1 MRRRRRHLL
10 RTTRITGTA
19 ITGALALILT
29 TSPSTAFA
37 ADNAPPER
45 YTGDYASLE
54 KHPTPQWFD
63 DAKFGIFIHWG
74 AYSVPAWGPRR
85 SYAEWYGNYMNSK
98 NSATYVHHRDTYGE
112 GKNYDGFMDDWKAE
126 NYKPDE
132 WVTLFKDA
140 GAKYFVLTSKHH
152 EGVALWDTKQSTRSV
167 VHHGPKKD
175 LAKMLFDAA
184 EGSGLRRGFYYS
196 NYEWYNPNYTGRQPT
211 NPYTGAQIPYTGV
224 TTGQNYVTDYML
236 PQMNELIDDYDPDIL
251 WCDGEWDRDA
261 SYWKMGD
268 TIAHFYNQ
276 AADRPQPKEVA
287 VANRCRV
294 KPGPYRGDQLD
305 FETPEYEN
313 VPDIRTSKWESSR
326 GIGFSYGLNKNEPI
340 EDYMSSTE
348 IVHDL
353 VDIVSKNGNLLLDV
367 GPDADGTIPEAQAS
381 RLRDVGRWLKTNGE
395 AIYGSTYWTRAEEP
409 ASTVPVRYT
418 VNKGDLYA
426 TALAWPGNTLTL
438 GADVPVKPN
447 TKITLVGGTSEAA
460 LKWDRNS
467 AGDIVVTMP
476 QGGSGI
482 DPLGSAYSF
491 RIHTPNAPISARAVL
506 DLPAR
511 VSPGATMDGTL
522 SYTNVGDTP
531 LSDLAPTGL
540 TPEGWTVT
548 GLRPVASLEPRQT
561 ATLPVRITVPP
572 GTPLARNVPV
582 TVTASVAGTG
592 AGRTVTATDTVEVA
606 PVNLALGKPATQS
619 SLGWGGVPERAVD
632 GNTSGVFGQGSVTH
646 TAEPSNQAW
655 WQVDLGAADTLAEVR
670 IYNRTDC
677 CADRL
682 RNYWVMTSE
691 QEIRGQTVDEAK
703 SSPGVTATRQAATA
717 GTPSVIDLGGVK
729 GRYVRI
735 QLESATDP
743 LSLAEVEVYNQKVTA
758 AAVPGVV
765 PQLSSWKAG
774 SGSLTLAD
782 DAGVSYPAN
791 QKSLSTTGA
800 TMPGLADRTLAQ
812 VAETIAA
819 DYTTVTGRPMA
830 AKPGTRESDHGIRLR
845 LVEENELGAE
855 GYRLTVDD
863 RVTVEANTTAGLY
876 YGGRS
881 VLQLLRQDE
890 GHARLPKG
898 QAVDVPS
905 KPQRWFSIDA
915 ARKYY
920 TPEYIK
926 DTIREMGWTK
936 QNMLLLHLVEPEGFR
951 LYSDN
956 LPGLTSSKFA
966 YSREQIREFVELGRE
981 NNVQVVP
988 GLEFPGHAD
997 PVSNYFK
1004 VGMGHGPN
1012 PDGSGATPDNSCGQS
1027 YTYGWVT
1034 SSFAMNI
1041 MRPEAVTAAEWILDE
1056 FMPWFASPYVHLG
1069 GDEMPSSLTNCPAV
1083 KKFLADNSD
1092 RYSTFGDLFNDYVNK
1107 LNDHVV
1113 AKGKRSIIYNG
1124 FERASAPKQ
1133 QVSTNVIVMDYLGNG
1148 SDPRLAAYD
1157 RIQAGPAANLYIV
1170 GKALGSYGNPGWA
1183 HSSWRLDPNPKML
1196 GGIVHVWN
1204 DYQMWAV
1211 DGYAEQWAA
1220 PQRDAAGNTMWHN
1233 AAPATGYA
1241 QFAEL
1246 KAKIGKAPGWKGF
1259 EAQQPTTDGKPI
1271 HTYTFEP
1278 APYPEGWHD
1287 GAPGMNVRPVPD
1299 GTGSLHMQ
1307 TEIDEANM
1315 RVPSYVDGRSGK
1327 ALKFSGRGDGLGIGG
1342 LDISG
1347 PWTYSQWVRKDGT
1360 LNDANLLGSR
1370 QGNIKLEQY
1379 GSGGKVGFTK
1389 VGVQDYAFDYSVP
1402 LGRWTQLT
1410 FVSDGSATTLYVD
1423 GERRQTLPQT
1433 IALPQ
1438 AYFGQLNGTTL
1449 NGAIDD
1455 AAVYAQA
1462 LTDEQ
1467 VRAQYVA
1474 STS

>member
-1 MRRRRRHLL
+1 MR
-10 RTTRITGTA
+10 RITGPA
-19 ITGALALILT
+19 VTGALALILT
-29 TSPSTAFA
+29 ASPSTASA
-37 ADNAPPER
+37 SGNTPADR

-98 NSATYVHHRDTYGE
+98 NSATYNHHRATYGE
-112 GKNYDGFMDDWKAE
+112 DKNYDSFMDDWKAE
-126 NYKPDE
+126 NYRPAE
-132 WVTLFKDA
+132 WVKLFKDA

-175 LAKMLFDAA
+175 LARMLFDAA
-184 EGSGLRRGFYYS
+184 EGSGLKRGFYYS

-224 TTGQNYVTDYML
+224 TTGEDYVSDYML

-251 WCDGEWDRDA
+251 WCDGEWERDA

-276 AADRPQPKEVA
+276 AADRPEPKEVA

-294 KPGPYRGDQLD
+294 KPGGYRGDQLD
-305 FETPEYEN
+305 FETPEYEK
-313 VPDIRTSKWESSR
+313 VPNIRVNKWESSR
-326 GIGFSYGLNKNEPI
+326 GIGFSYGLNKNEPV
-340 EDYMSSTE
+340 EDYMSSAE

-409 ASTVPVRYT
+409 ASAVPVRYS

-426 TALAWPGNTLTL
+426 TALAWPGSTLTL
-438 GADVPVKPN
+438 GGDVPVSAN
-447 TKITLVGGTSEAA
+447 TKITLVGGASQAA
-460 LKWDRNS
+460 LKWSRNS
-467 AGDIVVTMP
+467 AGNIVVTMP
-476 QGGSGI
+476 EGGSAV

-491 RIHTPNAPISARAVL
+491 RIHTPNAPIVVRGLL

-511 VSPGATMDGTL
+511 ISAGATVDATL
-522 SYTNVGDTP
+522 SYTNVGETA
-531 LSDLAPTGL
+531 LTGL
-540 TPEGWTVT
+540 TVTGVTPEGWSMT
-548 GLRPVASLEPRQT
+548 GARPVASLQPRET
-561 ATLPVRITVPP
+561 ATLPVQVTVPA
-572 GTPLARNVPV
+572 GVPLGRVPV
-582 TVTASVAGTG
+582 TVTASVS
-592 AGRTVTATDTVEVA
+592 GRTVIASDTVEVA
-606 PVNLALGKPATQS
+606 PVNLALGKPVTQS
-619 SLGWGGVPERAVD
+619 SLSWGGVPERAVD

-655 WQVDLGAADTLAEVR
+655 WQVDLGTARDLAEMR

-691 QEIRGQTVDEAK
+691 QEIRGQTLDEAK
-703 SSPGVTATRQAATA
+703 SSPGVTAIRQAATA
-717 GTPSVIDLGGVK
+717 GTPSAIDLGGVK
-729 GRYVRI
+729 GRYLRI

-743 LSLAEVEVYNQKVTA
+743 LSLAEVEVYDQKSAA

-765 PQLSSWKAG
+765 PQLSSWTAG
-774 SGSLTLAD
+774 SGTFTLPEN
-782 DAGVSYPAN
+782 AGVSYPAN
-791 QKSLSTTGA
+791 QKSLSTTGV

-812 VAETIAA
+812 VAETTAA
-819 DYTTVTGRPMA
+819 DFTTVTGRPA
-830 AKPGTRESDHGIRLR
+830 EARTGARESDHGIRLR
-845 LVEENELGAE
+845 LVEENELGPE
-855 GYRLTVDD
+855 GYRLTIDD
-863 RVTVEANTTAGLY
+863 RVTIEANTTAGLY
-876 YGGRS
+876 YGSRS

-890 GHARLPKG
+890 GRARLPKG

-905 KPQRWFSIDA
+905 KPQRWFAIDA
-915 ARKYY
+915 ARKYWS
-920 TPEYIK
+920 PDYIK

-936 QNMLLLHLVEPEGFR
+936 QNMLLLHLEEPEGFR
-951 LYSDN
+951 LHSDN
-956 LPGLTSSKFA
+956 LPGLTSEKFA
-966 YSREQIREFVELGRE
+966 YTREQIQEFVELGRE

-988 GLEFPGHAD
+988 GFEFPGHAD

-1012 PDGSGATPDNSCGQS
+1012 PDGSGATADNSCGQD

-1034 SSFAMNI
+1034 PSFAMNI
-1041 MRPEAVTAAEWILDE
+1041 MRPEAVTAAKRILDE
-1056 FMPWFASPYVHLG
+1056 FMPWFSSPYVHLG
-1069 GDEMPSSLTNCPAV
+1069 GDEMPTNLANCPAV
-1083 KKFLADNSD
+1083 KKFLADNSE

-1107 LNDHVV
+1107 VNDHVV

-1124 FERASAPKQ
+1124 FEHSSAPKQ
-1133 QVSTNVIVMDYLGNG
+1133 KVSTDVIVMDWLGNAD
-1148 SDPRLAAYD
+1148 DPELAPYD
-1157 RIQAGPAANLYIV
+1157 LIQAGPSSNLYV
-1170 GKALGSYGNPGWA
+1170 TANAVHRLYGNPAWA
-1183 HSSWRLDPNPKML
+1183 HTSWRLKASPELL
-1196 GGIVHVWN
+1196 GGVVHVWN
-1204 DYQMWAV
+1204 DYQMWAP
-1211 DGYAEQWAA
+1211 DAYSDQYSA
-1220 PQRDAAGNTMWHN
+1220 PLRDAAGNTMWHN
-1233 AAPATGYA
+1233 AAPATTYA
-1241 QFAEL
+1241 EFVEL
-1246 KAKIGKAPGWKGF
+1246 KREIGKAPGWKGF
-1259 EAQQPTTDGKPI
+1259 EARRPTTDGKPI
-1271 HTYTFEP
+1271 HTYSFEP
-1278 APYPEGWHD
+1278 AAYPEGWHD
-1287 GAPGMNVRPVPD
+1287 GAPGMNVRPVLD
-1299 GTGSLHMQ
+1299 GTGSLHMSTQ
-1307 TEIDEANM
+1307 IIGL
-1315 RVPSYVDGRSGK
+1315 PSYVDGRSGK
-1327 ALKFSGRGDGLGIGG
+1327 ALKFKGQGDGLGIGG

-1347 PWTYSQWVRKDGT
+1347 PWTYTQWVRKDGT
-1360 LNDANLLGSR
+1360 QNDANLLGSR

-1379 GSGGKVGFTK
+1379 GTGGKVGFTQ
-1389 VGVQDYAFDYSVP
+1389 VGVKDYAFDYAVP
-1402 LGRWTQLT
+1402 LGRWTQLA
-1410 FVSDGSATTLYVD
+1410 FVSDGTATTLYVD

-1433 IALPQ
+1433 IPLPQ

-1449 NGAIDD
+1449 NGAVDD

-1462 LTDEQ
+1462 LTEEQ
-1467 VRAQYVA
+1467 VRAQYAA